1 MCSAYGCSESDDS
14 SKRLHFY
21 RFPNREKSP
30 NRHKKWID
38 FCKRK
43 NFKPSKNSRLCS
55 KHFKLEDFNQSDVLR
70 EKLMPDTKVR
80 INLNSGVIP
89 TIRSKTIN
97 LLNSNRDLRVKR
109 RYYTQTASLITSS
122 TPEKLDLVEN
132 YDGINFS
139 DTSLDVDILEEQINP
154 NDKSVQCEIGKDIFT
169 NLEVNNDLSF
179 DFSSESS
186 DESCSSDSE
195 ADINCSSKSKN
206 DRFSSTEKNN
216 FENNSCSLC
225 FGTVY

>member
-1 MCSAYGCSESDDS
+1 MPICSAYGCSESDES

-30 NRHKKWID
+30 SRHKKWVD

-55 KHFKLEDFNQSDVLR
+55 KHFKHEDFNQSDVLR

-89 TIRSKTIN
+89 TLRSETID
-97 LLNSNRDLRVKR
+97 LLPSIRDLRMKR
-109 RYYTQTASLITSS
+109 RYYTGTTSSIPSS
-122 TPEKLDLVEN
+122 TPEKSKLVEN

-139 DTSLDVDILEEQINP
+139 DTSLDTHILEEQINP
-154 NDKSVQCEIGKDIFT
+154 NDKSVQCEIGKDIYT

-179 DFSSESS
+179 DFSSEST
-186 DESCSSDSE
+186 DESCSSDSG
-195 ADINCSSKSKN
+195 
-206 DRFSSTEKNN
+206 
-216 FENNSCSLC
+216 SL
-225 FGTVY
+225 Y